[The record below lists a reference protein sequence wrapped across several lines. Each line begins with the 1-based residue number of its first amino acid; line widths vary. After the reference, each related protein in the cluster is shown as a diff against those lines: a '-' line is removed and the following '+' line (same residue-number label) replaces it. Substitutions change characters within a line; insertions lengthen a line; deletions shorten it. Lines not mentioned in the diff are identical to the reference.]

1 LREEAKELTSS
12 ETLLKRSD
20 LISRSGPQTR
30 ACSRQ
35 EVILKRS
42 APQAQREETMREI
55 NVKSITEKV
64 RELCMEA
71 NTDLGGDVLQ
81 AFDRA
86 MEKEESPLGLE
97 ILKELKE
104 NARIAKE
111 ERVAMCQDTG
121 FAVIF
126 MELGQDV
133 HLVGGDLKEA
143 IFEGVRRGYRDG
155 YLRKSICHPFTR
167 ANTGDNTPAIIHT
180 EIVPGDKVKV
190 IVAPKGGGSENM
202 SRVVML
208 TPSDGVE
215 GIKRFVVQ
223 RVKESGSNPCPPTIV
238 GVGIG
243 GTFEQAAL
251 LAKKSLL
258 RSLGSKN
265 PDPELEK
272 LESEILTEINKLGIG
287 PQGLGGRTTS
297 LAVHILMMPC
307 HIASFPL
314 AVNIQCHAQ
323 RHKEAII

>member
-1 LREEAKELTSS
+1 
-12 ETLLKRSD
+12 
-20 LISRSGPQTR
+20 
-30 ACSRQ
+30 
-35 EVILKRS
+35 V
-42 APQAQREETMREI
+42 
-55 NVKSITEKV
+55 VTEKV
-64 RELCMEA
+64 RTLCMEA
-71 NTDLGGDVLQ
+71 NTDLGEDVLQ

-86 MEKEESPLGLE
+86 IEKEESPLGIE

-111 ERVAMCQDTG
+111 ERVAICQDTG

-126 MELGQDV
+126 LELGQDV
-133 HLVGGDLKEA
+133 HLVGGDLREA
-143 IFEGVRRGYRDG
+143 VFEGVRGGYRDG

-180 EIVPGDKVKV
+180 EVVPGDKVKI

-223 RVKESGSNPCPPTIV
+223 RVRESGSNPCPPTIV

-258 RSLGSKN
+258 RPLGSKN
-265 PDPELEK
+265 LDPELDK
-272 LESEILTEINKLGIG
+272 LESEILNEINGLGIG

>member
-1 LREEAKELTSS
+1 
-12 ETLLKRSD
+12 
-20 LISRSGPQTR
+20 
-30 ACSRQ
+30 
-35 EVILKRS
+35 
-42 APQAQREETMREI
+42 MREI
-55 NVKSITEKV
+55 NVKVITEKV
-64 RELCMEA
+64 RALCMEA
-71 NTDLGGDVLQ
+71 NTDLGEDVLQ

-86 MEKEESPLGLE
+86 IEKEESPLGIE

-111 ERVAMCQDTG
+111 ERVAICQDTG

-126 MELGQDV
+126 LELGQDV
-133 HLVGGDLKEA
+133 HLVGGGLREA
-143 IFEGVRRGYRDG
+143 IFEGVRQGYRDG
-155 YLRKSICHPFTR
+155 FLRKSICHPFTR

-180 EIVPGDKVKV
+180 EIVPGEKVK
-190 IVAPKGGGSENM
+190 ITVAPKGGGSENM

-251 LAKKSLL
+251 LGKKSLL
-258 RSLGSKN
+258 RPLGSKN
-265 PDPELEK
+265 SDPELDK
-272 LESEILTEINKLGIG
+272 LESEILNEINQLGIG

-323 RHKEAII
+323 RHKEAVI

>member
-1 LREEAKELTSS
+1 
-12 ETLLKRSD
+12 
-20 LISRSGPQTR
+20 
-30 ACSRQ
+30 
-35 EVILKRS
+35 
-42 APQAQREETMREI
+42 MREI
-55 NVKSITEKV
+55 NVKLITEEV

-71 NTDLGGDVLQ
+71 NTNLGEDVLQ

-111 ERVAMCQDTG
+111 ERVAICQDTG

-126 MELGQDV
+126 LELGQDV

-143 IFEGVRRGYRDG
+143 IFEGVRQGYQDG

-180 EIVPGDKVKV
+180 EIVSGDEVK
-190 IVAPKGGGSENM
+190 ITVAPKGGGSENM
-202 SRVVML
+202 SRVIML

-215 GIKRFVVQ
+215 GIKQYVLQ

-238 GVGIG
+238 GIGIG
-243 GTFEQAAL
+243 GTFEEAAL

-258 RSLGSKN
+258 RPLGSKN
-265 PDPELEK
+265 PDPELDQ
-272 LESEILTEINKLGIG
+272 LEFDLLTEINKLGIG

-323 RHKEAII
+323 RHKEVVI